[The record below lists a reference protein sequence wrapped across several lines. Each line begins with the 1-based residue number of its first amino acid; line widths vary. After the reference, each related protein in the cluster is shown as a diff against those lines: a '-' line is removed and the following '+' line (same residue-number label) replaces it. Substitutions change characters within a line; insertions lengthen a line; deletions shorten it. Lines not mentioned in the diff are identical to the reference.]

1 MLRLHA
7 ALGWRTV
14 LPVHGAAMPS
24 SHDHSKPGRPTGTR
38 EAWIEML
45 HEDRG
50 DLDSVLQEQYVA
62 PVGGE
67 LLFSPQSVK
76 IIKFGDPGSGR

>member
-62 PVGGE
+62 PE
-67 LLFSPQSVK
+67 LPWCTTPLRAESLP
-76 IIKFGDPGSGR
+76 